1 MLQFQVPVLQTV
13 QQEQRSVIGQQDYV
27 SGIISGQ
34 VMEKLKIK
42 IIKIKVSSH
51 AGGLRDCSVV
61 CWSSVCPGVLD
72 GSP

>member
-13 QQEQRSVIGQQDYV
+13 QQEQRSVTGQQDYV

-51 AGGLRDCSVV
+51 AGGLRD
-61 CWSSVCPGVLD
+61 
-72 GSP
+72 